1 MSVNDLW
8 LLFLRMPSTKAH
20 SNIQCTP
27 PPPIRPVEEKIIYY
41 SIIILYTVYVFS
53 QFWFVCLLIY
63 QFFFNY
69 ISSVVML
76 VACIFFCN
84 KVCLS
89 KKKSSSSRWHAK
101 ANNFQCSRLG
111 GINLNSNAYS
121 VGSSIFKNSL
131 SQVLFFPKH
140 NKGIE
145 LVT

>member
-1 MSVNDLW
+1 MAFVFKDAIHKGTLKHTVY
-8 LLFLRMPSTKAH
+8 P
-20 SNIQCTP
+20 P

-84 KVCLS
+84 KVCLLS

-131 SQVLFFPKH
+131 SQVLFFPIH